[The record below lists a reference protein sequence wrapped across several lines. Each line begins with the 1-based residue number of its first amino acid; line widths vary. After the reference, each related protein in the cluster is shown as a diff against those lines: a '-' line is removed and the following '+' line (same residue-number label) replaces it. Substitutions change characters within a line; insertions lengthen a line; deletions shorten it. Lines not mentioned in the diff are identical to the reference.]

1 MGIWTNSN
9 VIPNKC
15 VKIMALNTNQL
26 QVTTITA
33 QANAIIEQSQKVVN
47 DIRLIEVW
55 IKEKYLDSND
65 FLNFIKSLLIG

>member
-1 MGIWTNSN
+1 MGIWANSN
-9 VIPNKC
+9 LIPNKC